1 MCSSDL
7 ASNRSSDIRRAI
19 DKLID
24 IHVDISKMLAVH
36 DQRLNQ
42 HEKTHSILAEDVEK
56 RRLELHSTTI
66 ELYKALD
73 EKTKD
78 IMQELDKNADRSTT
92 QHNRLNEKITSLSRY
107 IWTGIGVSI
116 GISILVSVVSVIA
129 NTVHLF
135 K

>member
-1 MCSSDL
+1 MV